1 MAASLNE
8 MAKCGKTFPADQVD
22 ALGATIE
29 EGKRSLE
36 DALKVQDT
44 PIKQVLLDCGVFEED
59 KETHV
64 VQLSKAATEF
74 FALASGRVQS
84 QVESRNNS
92 AVAKLRKIVAS
103 TNMLLAQVSVAD
115 EKEFRKKMQ
124 GSAGSKVATNQK
136 DFTNALAEA
145 ASIDPE
151 KKAEDH
157 AQLMKDAAA
166 AKGTCMFYVA
176 FFAALVFYRSPSMG
190 IKSAEGT
197 ATNKRLVMT
206 LTSVSADADA
216 AKCERDLD
224 IPLMKEIRVAACR
237 LVLQTL
243 GKHVHT

>member
-1 MAASLNE
+1 
-8 MAKCGKTFPADQVD
+8 MAKCGKTFPVDQVD

-103 TNMLLAQVSVAD
+103 TNMLLAQVPVAD

-124 GSAGSKVATNQK
+124 GSVGSKLATKQK
-136 DFTNALAEA
+136 DLTNALAEA

-151 KKAEDH
+151 KQAEDH

-197 ATNKRLVMT
+197 ATKKKLALT
-206 LTSVSADADA
+206 LTSISADADA
-216 AKCERDLD
+216 AKCELD
-224 IPLMKEIRVAACR
+224 RVIPLMKEIRVAAGC
-237 LVLQTL
+237 LVCSTL
-243 GKHVHT
+243 DKHVHT

>member
-44 PIKQVLLDCGVFEED
+44 PITQVLLDCGVFEED

-115 EKEFRKKMQ
+115 EKEFRKTMQ
-124 GSAGSKVATNQK
+124 GSVGSKLATKQK
-136 DFTNALAEA
+136 DLTNALAEA

-166 AKGTCMFYVA
+166 AKGTCMFYIA

-197 ATNKRLVMT
+197 ATKK
-206 LTSVSADADA
+206 TSDDVDVSL
-216 AKCERDLD
+216 RG
-224 IPLMKEIRVAACR
+224 CR
-237 LVLQTL
+237 RSEVRA
-243 GKHVHT
+243 

>member
-8 MAKCGKTFPADQVD
+8 MAKCGKTFPVDQVD

-59 KETHV
+59 KETRI

-74 FALASGRVQS
+74 FASASGRVQS

-103 TNMLLAQVSVAD
+103 TNMLLAQVPVAD

-124 GSAGSKVATNQK
+124 GTVGSKLATKQK
-136 DFTNALAEA
+136 DLTNALAEA

-151 KKAEDH
+151 KQAEDH

-197 ATNKRLVMT
+197 ATKKKLALT
-206 LTSVSADADA
+206 LTSISADADA
-216 AKCERDLD
+216 AKCELDRD
-224 IPLMKEIRVAACR
+224 ISLMKEIRAAACC

-243 GKHVHT
+243 DKHVHT

>member
-1 MAASLNE
+1 
-8 MAKCGKTFPADQVD
+8 MAKCGKTFPVDQVD

-36 DALKVQDT
+36 GALKVQDT

-103 TNMLLAQVSVAD
+103 TNMLLAQVPVAD

-124 GSAGSKVATNQK
+124 GSVGSKLATKQK
-136 DFTNALAEA
+136 DLTNALAEA

-151 KKAEDH
+151 KQAEDH

-190 IKSAEGT
+190 IKSAAGT
-197 ATNKRLVMT
+197 ATKKN
-206 LTSVSADADA
+206 
-216 AKCERDLD
+216 
-224 IPLMKEIRVAACR
+224 
-237 LVLQTL
+237 
-243 GKHVHT
+243 

>member
-124 GSAGSKVATNQK
+124 GSVGSKLATKQK
-136 DFTNALAEA
+136 DLTNALAEA

-197 ATNKRLVMT
+197 ATKK
-206 LTSVSADADA
+206 TSDDVDASL
-216 AKCERDLD
+216 RG
-224 IPLMKEIRVAACR
+224 CR
-237 LVLQTL
+237 RSEVRA
-243 GKHVHT
+243 

>member
-1 MAASLNE
+1 MRWPSV
-8 MAKCGKTFPADQVD
+8 AKKNPADQVD

-115 EKEFRKKMQ
+115 EKEFRKKNAGDCREQ
-124 GSAGSKVATNQK
+124 AGYQAARPHERLGRGSVDRSG
-136 DFTNALAEA
+136 EA
-145 ASIDPE
+145 S
-151 KKAEDH
+151 
-157 AQLMKDAAA
+157 
-166 AKGTCMFYVA
+166 
-176 FFAALVFYRSPSMG
+176 
-190 IKSAEGT
+190 
-197 ATNKRLVMT
+197 
-206 LTSVSADADA
+206 
-216 AKCERDLD
+216 
-224 IPLMKEIRVAACR
+224 
-237 LVLQTL
+237 
-243 GKHVHT
+243 

>member
-8 MAKCGKTFPADQVD
+8 MAKCGKTFPADQSD

-92 AVAKLRKIVAS
+92 AVAKLRKVLAS
-103 TNMLLAQVSVAD
+103 THMLLAQVPVAD
-115 EKEFRKKMQ
+115 EQEFRKQTRRGVSGASWLPSRKTSRTPWQ
-124 GSAGSKVATNQK
+124 RQRRSIRRSKLKITRN
-136 DFTNALAEA
+136 
-145 ASIDPE
+145 S
-151 KKAEDH
+151 
-157 AQLMKDAAA
+157 
-166 AKGTCMFYVA
+166 
-176 FFAALVFYRSPSMG
+176 
-190 IKSAEGT
+190 
-197 ATNKRLVMT
+197 
-206 LTSVSADADA
+206 
-216 AKCERDLD
+216 
-224 IPLMKEIRVAACR
+224 
-237 LVLQTL
+237 
-243 GKHVHT
+243 